1 MNSITWDVIDM
12 TDFEKLKRNTVYD
25 TNVHMQ
31 KKRHLLTDSKSKRQY
46 KTNNMEN
53 LSM

>member
-12 TDFEKLKRNTVYD
+12 TDCEKLKRNTVYD
-25 TNVHMQ
+25 TYA
-31 KKRHLLTDSKSKRQY
+31 KEKTFTDSKSKRQY